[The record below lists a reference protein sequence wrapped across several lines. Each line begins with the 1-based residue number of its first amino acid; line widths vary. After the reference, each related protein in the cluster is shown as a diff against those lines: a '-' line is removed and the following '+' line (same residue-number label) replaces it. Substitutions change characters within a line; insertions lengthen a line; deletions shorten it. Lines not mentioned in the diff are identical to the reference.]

1 MQVSEPNDLSPR
13 RGVRTGRLLA
23 ALLLVAT
30 LALALAQGGFGGA
43 PGQRGQ
49 PGQQGQVPPGFPGGQ
64 RFGGE
69 TERLELVER
78 FDADGSGFLE
88 AEERAAAKE
97 YLAEIGWSSGGRR
110 GGGFGGGFGSG
121 GGSGGSTGVSL
132 TPDDVEVYTDA
143 AFYDTDVVRTI
154 FIELGFDDW
163 EAEMEAFYN
172 TDVEL
177 PATVTIDGV
186 TYENVGLRFRGN
198 SSYSMVS
205 TGLKR
210 PLRVK
215 MDTVVSGQN
224 VEGVR
229 TIKLLNGIND
239 ASQIRTV
246 LASTILQDYIAV
258 PRVNFVRVVING
270 ENWGIYQSQQNFN
283 RDFLEDWYGE
293 SDGVRWEIGGSP
305 NGRGG
310 MLYLGD
316 DPDLYRD
323 VYEIQNRDTEASW
336 SALTE
341 LFRVLTETPLDQL
354 VEELEPMLDIDGV
367 LRYLALDVAL
377 VNSDGFW
384 TRASDYELYLDESGR
399 FHMINHDIN
408 ETMSSSS
415 GFGPGFGGGDRRGA
429 GSGAAS
435 SGVNLDPLVGLTDAS
450 VPLRS
455 RLLAVPELQKRYLEY
470 MLDVAERWLD
480 WETLGPI
487 AEQYQAL
494 IDADMAVDTRA
505 LTSYEQF
512 QGALADLEDFVTA
525 RREYLLA
532 TLPGLIE
539 QIDVPAYQPTAASGN
554 AAREATSAATAPSAP
569 ATAATGGAGSADAQD
584 GTLVETQPAPFEVL
598 TERAYAEKD
607 GPTGWHLTAG
617 TGSVVTLADAAGA
630 VTNAF
635 AYGALGE
642 GFGDSKLD
650 QCVPIGGGEGFSIEL
665 SVMAATATAD
675 ASGVAVRVNPNFH
688 DSLEACLGALAADS
702 GSSRL
707 SGGRSDADI
716 DYPFGSAG
724 GQAWVRL
731 NADLLPELS
740 YAAADIPAE
749 ATFLRLSVR
758 ARDRSGAAEAPSVLV
773 SDVSVQQAGAELV
786 VNGGFD
792 RE

>member
-1 MQVSEPNDLSPR
+1 MQVSERNDLITR
-13 RGVRTGRLLA
+13 RGARAGRLLA

-30 LALALAQGGFGGA
+30 LVLAFAQGGFGGA

-64 RFGGE
+64 GFGGE

-110 GGGFGGGFGSG
+110 GGGLGGGGT
-121 GGSGGSTGVSL
+121 SGGSTGVSL
-132 TPDDVEVYTDA
+132 TPEDVEVYADA
-143 AFYDTDVVRTI
+143 DFYDTDVVRTI

-210 PLRVK
+210 PLRLK

-229 TIKLLNGIND
+229 TIKLLNDIND

-246 LASTILQDYIAV
+246 LTSTILQDYIAV

-270 ENWGIYQSQQNFN
+270 EIWGIYQSQQNFN

-305 NGRGG
+305 NGQGG

-323 VYEIQNRDTEASW
+323 VYEIQNRDTAASW

-415 GFGPGFGGGDRRGA
+415 GFGPGFGGAGRRGEA
-429 GSGAAS
+429 SGAAS
-435 SGVNLDPLVGLTDAS
+435 SGVNLNPLVGLTDAS

-512 QGALADLEDFVTA
+512 QGALADLEAFVTA

-539 QIDVPAYQPTAASGN
+539 QIDVPAYQPTAASAN
-554 AAREATSAATAPSAP
+554 TAPVAASTESAP
-569 ATAATGGAGSADAQD
+569 GVPTTAATGNADAAEPQG
-584 GTLVETQPAPFEVL
+584 GTAAETQSAPFEVL
-598 TERAYAEKD
+598 AERAYAEKD
-607 GPTGWHLTAG
+607 GPTGWHVTAG

-642 GFGDSKLD
+642 GFGASKLD
-650 QCVPIGGGEGFSIEL
+650 QCVPISAGQDLSIEL
-665 SVMAATATAD
+665 SVMAATATSD

-702 GSSRL
+702 GASRL

-716 DYPFGSAG
+716 DHPFGSAG
-724 GQAWVRL
+724 GQTWVRL
-731 NADLLPELS
+731 DADLLPELS
-740 YAAADIPAE
+740 YAAADIPAD
-749 ATFLRLSVR
+749 ATYLRLSVR
-758 ARDRSGAAEAPSVLV
+758 ARDRSGAEEAPTVLV

-792 RE
+792 QE